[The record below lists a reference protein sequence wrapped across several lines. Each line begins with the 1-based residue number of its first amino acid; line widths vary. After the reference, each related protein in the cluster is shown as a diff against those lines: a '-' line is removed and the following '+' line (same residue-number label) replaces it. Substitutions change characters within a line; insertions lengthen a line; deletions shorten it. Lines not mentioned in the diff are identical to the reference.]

1 MVLYISTGDGVV
13 GNGAID
19 LYWGRNGRI
28 WCCRSLLGT
37 MLQIM
42 TLYISTGDGVLGY
55 GAVYLFLRRCGRQT
69 HCRSLMGT
77 VQYSMVL

>member
-1 MVLYISTGDGVV
+1 MV

-37 MLQIM
+37 MLGTM
-42 TLYISTGDGVLGY
+42 TLYISTGDGVVGY
-55 GAVYLFLRRCGRQT
+55 GTV
-69 HCRSLMGT
+69 SLLET
-77 VQYSMVL
+77 VW